1 MSDTDT
7 MVGERQQN
15 RQDVRRNE
23 GQTPARQ
30 EQRQPQQQRGR
41 EQPTMIPRVD
51 VVEDQKGITLFAD
64 LPGVKPADVEMRF
77 ENGELILHGRC
88 KPRQTGTDYLLQEYG
103 VGDFYRAF
111 AIAETIDSDKIS
123 AELKDGVLTVHL
135 PKAEAVRPRRITV
148 KGE

>member
-1 MSDTDT
+1 MNEVMIQQKEPSTH
-7 MVGERQQN
+7 VRQAE
-15 RQDVRRNE
+15 V
-23 GQTPARQ
+23 T
-30 EQRQPQQQRGR
+30 RGLAY
-41 EQPTMIPRVD
+41 TPRVD
-51 VVEDQKGITLFAD
+51 VLETETELLLFAD
-64 LPGVKPADVEMRF
+64 LPGVRPDDVEMRF

-123 AELKDGVLTVHL
+123 AELKDGVLKVHL
-135 PKAEAVRPRRITV
+135 PKGEAVRPRRITV

>member
-1 MSDTDT
+1 M
-7 MVGERQQN
+7 
-15 RQDVRRNE
+15 NE
-23 GQTPARQ
+23 VTIPQKEPTTHVH
-30 EQRQPQQQRGR
+30 QPEITRGLAF
-41 EQPTMIPRVD
+41 TPRVD
-51 VVEDQKGITLFAD
+51 VLETETELLLLAD
-64 LPGVKPADVEMRF
+64 LPGVKPAEVEMHF

-88 KPRQTGTDYLLQEYG
+88 TPRQTGTDYLLQEYG

-148 KGE
+148 KGD